1 MTKNNSIQELI
12 KTALKED
19 IGKGDITT
27 KLVLPQKKQVTA
39 AIIAKEKGVLAGINI
54 AQQVFYTL
62 DKKLKFLAKQR
73 DGNRIAPNTT
83 IALVSGDARSILTAE
98 RTALNFMQH
107 LSGIATM
114 TNKYVSAVKGTKAQI
129 LDTRKT
135 IPGLRTLEKY
145 AVRVGGGRNHRFG
158 LDDMIL
164 IKANHIKTAGGIE
177 PALLSAKKGNRKR
190 LKLEIEVKNLGEV
203 KTALSLNARL
213 IMLDNM
219 GLKEMRKAVRLGK
232 AKFEASGGINLRNVR
247 KVAKTGVDYISVGAL
262 THSAPALD
270 ISLQILG

>member
-19 IGKGDITT
+19 IGKGDVTT

-107 LSGIATM
+107 LSGIATT

>member
-19 IGKGDITT
+19 IGKGDVTT
-27 KLVLPQKKQVTA
+27 KLVLPQKKNVTA

-107 LSGIATM
+107 LSGIAT
-114 TNKYVSAVKGTKAQI
+114 TTSKYVSAVKGTKAQI

-145 AVRVGGGRNHRFG
+145 AVRVSGGRNHRFG
-158 LDDMIL
+158 LDYMIL

>member
-1 MTKNNSIQELI
+1 
-12 KTALKED
+12 
-19 IGKGDITT
+19 
-27 KLVLPQKKQVTA
+27 
-39 AIIAKEKGVLAGINI
+39 
-54 AQQVFYTL
+54 
-62 DKKLKFLAKQR
+62 R

-107 LSGIATM
+107 LSGIATT